1 MVHATAAGN
10 HAGDDTLVR
19 LFALTA
25 AAQAAWGLIA
35 LMRPMR
41 AVALAGV
48 ALNAVFV
55 GAWLLSRTVGL
66 PLVDSLR
73 GVEPAGTQD
82 VIAAALG
89 ATAVAAALLSVVQPV
104 RRATLETGWVIASVV
119 AVTFVAVPAMAAEHT
134 HGAEHV
140 HGGTTV
146 AAADEHAGH
155 QHTDSASRRECRRTP
170 S

>member
-1 MVHATAAGN
+1 
-10 HAGDDTLVR
+10 
-19 LFALTA
+19 
-25 AAQAAWGLIA
+25 
-35 LMRPMR
+35 MRPMR
-41 AVALAGV
+41 AVAWAGV

-73 GVEPAGTQD
+73 GGEPAGTQD

-104 RRATLETGWVIASVV
+104 RRATLETGWVIASVL
-119 AVTFVAVPAMAAEHT
+119 AVTFVAVPAMAADT
-134 HGAEHV
+134 RTALDTCTV
-140 HGGTTV
+140 TARSQLQTTTPV
-146 AAADEHAGH
+146 PAPTA
-155 QHTDSASRRECRRTP
+155 RPRERRRTP

>member
-1 MVHATAAGN
+1 MTPSRPARIDRSVLATAAVASVAAGMVHATAAGN

-41 AVALAGV
+41 AVAWAGV

-134 HGAEHV
+134 HARWARAH
-140 HGGTTV
+140 
-146 AAADEHAGH
+146 
-155 QHTDSASRRECRRTP
+155 
-170 S
+170 